1 MTASTDEL
9 SQLLDRARA
18 WRDADPDA
26 HHRADLDARIQ
37 RAERVMTGVEE
48 RPSGSNA
55 SATQGTASATGTT
68 VSADS
73 TGPHS
78 GAIADLRACF
88 DPPLGF
94 GTAGLRGLNGPG
106 PAHMNTLLIQRVTA
120 VMADVLRAEVP
131 NAGDRGVVIGYD
143 ARHGSK
149 ALAEAAA
156 RTLAGAE
163 FGVHVFDDTT
173 PTPLVAFAT
182 LELGAAAGIVLTAS
196 HNPPEYLGYKVYW
209 SNGAPLVSPLDQ
221 RIGQALTALP
231 VSVRVP
237 QGDKDSAPFWT
248 VHGDALRI
256 TYYAALKRPRGDRLA
271 TGNGTSPTRL
281 RIAYSALHGVAAD
294 GVSRVL
300 AAQGGVDL
308 HTVDSQIAPDGD
320 FPTIRFPNPEED
332 GVLDQVTALAEQ
344 VDADLALATDPD
356 GDRLAVAMPDDQG
369 RWQVLMGDQTGAL
382 LADYLLSEIYAG
394 RRTEYASSD
403 PASLD
408 PASSEPAAADPTRGR
423 DATPVPPDRH
433 VVINTVVSSR
443 LLGRI
448 ARAHGVDFE
457 QTLTGFKWI
466 WHRALQR
473 EAMGDRFV
481 FGYEDAIG
489 FSTTRRV
496 RDKDGIAAAVAV
508 VEMARA
514 TATEG
519 RTLYQRLQGL
529 YARHGLSVNRQ
540 INIKLDGP
548 AAGQAAA
555 QRLAALRSDPP
566 RQLAGLTLL
575 RLHDYQ
581 AAESRDPEGG
591 DVEPIGL
598 PATDMVQLDWRLDGA
613 GSAGHRQGRDS
624 AGNDTAPGP
633 GPTTGTFHANIRPSG
648 TEPKVKIYLE
658 YLGEPGSPDLAAE
671 STAAEPRLMALGEA
685 LAEWLKG

>member
-1 MTASTDEL
+1 MTESTDEL
-9 SQLLDRARA
+9 SRLLDRARA

-37 RAERVMTGVEE
+37 RAERVMTGAEE

-55 SATQGTASATGTT
+55 SASQQGAASATGTT

-73 TGPHS
+73 PATGTTVSADSSGPHS

-231 VSVRVP
+231 VSVRIP
-237 QGDKDSAPFWT
+237 QGDEDSAPFWT
-248 VHGDALRI
+248 VHGDALRS

-271 TGNGTSPTRL
+271 TGDRHATGDGTSPTRL

-300 AAQGGVDL
+300 AAQGDIDL

-332 GVLDQVTALAEQ
+332 GALDQVTALAEQ

-394 RRTEYASSD
+394 RRTEYASF
-403 PASLD
+403 
-408 PASSEPAAADPTRGR
+408 R
-423 DATPVPPDRH
+423 
-433 VVINTVVSSR
+433 
-443 LLGRI
+443 
-448 ARAHGVDFE
+448 
-457 QTLTGFKWI
+457 
-466 WHRALQR
+466 
-473 EAMGDRFV
+473 
-481 FGYEDAIG
+481 
-489 FSTTRRV
+489 
-496 RDKDGIAAAVAV
+496 
-508 VEMARA
+508 
-514 TATEG
+514 
-519 RTLYQRLQGL
+519 
-529 YARHGLSVNRQ
+529 
-540 INIKLDGP
+540 
-548 AAGQAAA
+548 
-555 QRLAALRSDPP
+555 P
-566 RQLAGLTLL
+566 RQFRPRQFRPG
-575 RLHDYQ
+575 Q
-581 AAESRDPEGG
+581 F
-591 DVEPIGL
+591 
-598 PATDMVQLDWRLDGA
+598 GA
-613 GSAGHRQGRDS
+613 GRRRPDPRTGRH
-624 AGNDTAPGP
+624 P
-633 GPTTGTFHANIRPSG
+633 GPTRPPRG
-648 TEPKVKIYLE
+648 HQHG
-658 YLGEPGSPDLAAE
+658 GELSAAGPHRPGPW
-671 STAAEPRLMALGEA
+671 R
-685 LAEWLKG
+685 